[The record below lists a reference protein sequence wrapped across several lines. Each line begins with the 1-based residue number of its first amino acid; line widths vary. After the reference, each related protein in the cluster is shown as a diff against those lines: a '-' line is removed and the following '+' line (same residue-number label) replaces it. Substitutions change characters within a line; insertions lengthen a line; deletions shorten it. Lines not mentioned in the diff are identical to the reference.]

1 MSITV
6 GAIKQEIVWVTHNF
20 GFLGGSLGCAEG
32 EKITRAFEY
41 AVEKNLPVCVQVS
54 LFFNSCTCVTILT
67 ASSSFFQCRSGGARM
82 QEGTSSLMQMAKV
95 SVAVQALS
103 EKKLP
108 FISVLCDPTFGG
120 VSASYAMQAD
130 VRIAVTQ
137 PAKGGSG
144 PGEEARIGFA
154 GPAVILNTMCE
165 GNQARYDEQCPADF
179 QCASFVRDCGQVDMV
194 LEGDQAAVERT
205 VARVAHLLTVNRG
218 AADTA
223 CNQALLDRMAAV
235 GAYSGAVDGD
245 AGGAAAA
252 EHTFNYTRS
261 RLIDRPQT
269 QDILQAL
276 FTSFFELR

>member
-1 MSITV
+1 M
-6 GAIKQEIVWVTHNF
+6 
-20 GFLGGSLGCAEG
+20 
-32 EKITRAFEY
+32 
-41 AVEKNLPVCVQVS
+41 
-54 LFFNSCTCVTILT
+54 
-67 ASSSFFQCRSGGARM
+67 
-82 QEGTSSLMQMAKV
+82 
-95 SVAVQALS
+95 QALT

-137 PAKGGSG
+137 PPKAGASSG
-144 PGEEARIGFA
+144 DEARIGFA

-165 GNQARYDEQCPADF
+165 GNQARYDEQCPDDF
-179 QCASFVRDCGQVDMV
+179 QSASFVRDCGQIDMV
-194 LEGDQAAVERT
+194 LEGDQACVERT
-205 VARVAHLLTVNRG
+205 VAGIAHLLTANLVFAQSQLGATTVNQSLLAKLSG
-218 AADTA
+218 VQGVDAA
-223 CNQALLDRMAAV
+223 NAA
-235 GAYSGAVDGD
+235 SS
-245 AGGAAAA
+245 GAAAA